1 MRIRIIDAFTDR
13 PFAGNPAGVCL
24 LETGPWPDQ
33 EWMRLVAAE
42 LSHETAFARPLP
54 DDADADWAL
63 RWFTPA
69 AESNVCG
76 HATLATAH
84 ALHADCGR
92 PLTVRFASQFG
103 PLIARTRE
111 DGTITLDFPA
121 AFPAEAQAP
130 DGLARALGAQLVAA
144 YSTGALGDLLV
155 VAGSE
160 AAVRGLQPDFTA
172 LADLTRRN
180 GIRGFIVTAAAA
192 DRHAGY
198 DFVSRYFAPAGGIAE
213 DPVTGSAH
221 TALAPYWSHRIGRD
235 SLTGLQVSDRTG
247 LVHTAVRGD
256 RVHLTGR
263 AITVLDGTLATSGLP
278 GRGHRFPAGG

>member
-24 LETGPWPDQ
+24 LDTGTWPDK

-54 DDADADWAL
+54 DGAGADWAL

-84 ALHADCGR
+84 ALHADRGT
-92 PLTVRFASQFG
+92 PLTVRFTSQFG
-103 PLIARTRE
+103 TLIARTRA

-121 AFPAEAQAP
+121 AFPAEAPAP
-130 DGLARALGAQLVAA
+130 GGLARALGATLGAA

-180 GIRGFIVTAAAA
+180 GIRGVIVTAAAA
-192 DRHAGY
+192 DRHGGY

-221 TALAPYWSHRIGRD
+221 TALAPYWSHRTGRD

-247 LVHTAVRGD
+247 LVHTAVRGN

-263 AITVLDGTLATSGLP
+263 AVTVLDGTLDHNAASGGKP
-278 GRGHRFPAGG
+278 GTAA